1 MSDIMIVPG
10 FKLLFSNPLI
20 SYGELETAIKE
31 HNDSALPGEKY
42 WGILFENECYSV
54 YEYGEVP
61 IEPEKPEPVV
71 PDEPTVSEIKQNK
84 IYEMSKEC
92 EDTIYDGIDVELTT
106 GKKHFSLQINDQTNI
121 NGIFSAVTIGVTKYP
136 YHADGEPC
144 TMFSAEDI
152 VTLYVAYKQYVTL
165 QTTYNNALRR
175 WIEREPDVSVVQSIK
190 YGAQLPDDLQK
201 EIVSILRAANAE
213 IQTIVKKLSTAIANN
228 EVEL

>member
-61 IEPEKPEPVV
+61 IELEKPEPVV

-152 VTLYVAYKQYVTL
+152 VSLYVAYKKYVTL

-175 WIEREPDVSVVQSIK
+175 WIEREPDISVVQSIK
-190 YGAQLPDDLQK
+190 YGAPLPDDLQK
-201 EIVSILRAANAE
+201 EIVSILKAADAE
-213 IQTIVKKLSTAIANN
+213 IQTIVEKLSIAITNN
-228 EVEL
+228 EVGP

>member
-20 SYGELETAIKE
+20 SYSELETAIKE

-152 VTLYVAYKQYVTL
+152 VSLYVAYKKYVTL

-175 WIEREPDVSVVQSIK
+175 WIEREPDISVVQSIK
-190 YGAQLPDDLQK
+190 YGAPLPDDLQK
-201 EIVSILRAANAE
+201 EFVSILKAADSE
-213 IQTIVKKLSTAIANN
+213 IQTIVDNLSIAITYN
-228 EVEL
+228 EVGP

>member
-61 IEPEKPEPVV
+61 IELEKPEPVV

-152 VTLYVAYKQYVTL
+152 VSLYVAYKKYVTL

-175 WIEREPDVSVVQSIK
+175 WIEREPDISAS
-190 YGAQLPDDLQK
+190 AA
-201 EIVSILRAANAE
+201 LRME
-213 IQTIVKKLSTAIANN
+213 IQTIVEKLSIAITNN
-228 EVEL
+228 EVGP

>member
-20 SYGELETAIKE
+20 SYSELETAIEE

-54 YEYGEVP
+54 YEYREVP

-152 VTLYVAYKQYVTL
+152 VSLYVAYKKYVTL

-175 WIEREPDVSVVQSIK
+175 WIEREPDISVVQSIK
-190 YGAQLPDDLQK
+190 YGAPLPDDLQK
-201 EIVSILRAANAE
+201 EIVSILKAADAE
-213 IQTIVKKLSTAIANN
+213 IQTIVEKLSIAITNN
-228 EVEL
+228 EVGP

>member
-152 VTLYVAYKQYVTL
+152 VSLYVAYKKYVTL

-175 WIEREPDVSVVQSIK
+175 WIERESDISVVQSIK
-190 YGAQLPDDLQK
+190 YGVPLPDDLQK
-201 EIVSILRAANAE
+201 EIVSILKAADAE
-213 IQTIVKKLSTAIANN
+213 IQTIVEKLSIAITNN
-228 EVEL
+228 EVEP

>member
-20 SYGELETAIKE
+20 SYSELETAIKE

-61 IEPEKPEPVV
+61 IEPEKPKPVV

-152 VTLYVAYKQYVTL
+152 VSLYVAYKKYVTL

-175 WIEREPDVSVVQSIK
+175 WIEREPDISVVQSIK
-190 YGAQLPDDLQK
+190 YGAPLPDDLQK
-201 EIVSILRAANAE
+201 EIVSILKAADAE
-213 IQTIVKKLSTAIANN
+213 IQTIVEKLSIAITNN
-228 EVEL
+228 EVGP

>member
-20 SYGELETAIKE
+20 SYSELETAIKE

-61 IEPEKPEPVV
+61 IEPEKPESVV

-152 VTLYVAYKQYVTL
+152 VSLYVAYKKYVTL

-175 WIEREPDVSVVQSIK
+175 WIEREPDISVVQSIK
-190 YGAQLPDDLQK
+190 YGVPLPDDLQK
-201 EIVSILRAANAE
+201 EIVSILKAADAE
-213 IQTIVKKLSTAIANN
+213 IQTIVEKLSIAITNN
-228 EVEL
+228 EVGP

>member
-61 IEPEKPEPVV
+61 IELEKPEPVV
-71 PDEPTVSEIKQNK
+71 PDEPTVSEIKQNR

-152 VTLYVAYKQYVTL
+152 VSLYVAYKKYVTL

-175 WIEREPDVSVVQSIK
+175 WIEREPDISVVQSIK
-190 YGAQLPDDLQK
+190 YGAPLPDDLQK
-201 EIVSILRAANAE
+201 EIVSILKAADAE
-213 IQTIVKKLSTAIANN
+213 IQTIVEKLSIAITNN
-228 EVEL
+228 EVGP

>member
-20 SYGELETAIKE
+20 SYSELETAIKE

-61 IEPEKPEPVV
+61 IELEKPEPVV

-152 VTLYVAYKQYVTL
+152 VSLYVAYKKYVTL

-175 WIEREPDVSVVQSIK
+175 WIEREPDISVVQSIK
-190 YGAQLPDDLQK
+190 YGAPLPDDLQK
-201 EIVSILRAANAE
+201 EIVSILKAADAE
-213 IQTIVKKLSTAIANN
+213 IQTIVEKLSIAITNN
-228 EVEL
+228 EVGP